1 MWRDNPVSLLRHVA
15 LVEGIS
21 FLLLLFVAMPLKYFA
36 NIPEAVRAV
45 GLAHGVLF
53 IVLCVALVY
62 VKAVVAWPV
71 ARAALVFAA
80 ALLPFGPFVVD
91 RRMKGY
97 EDEYRRRA
105 HG

>member
-45 GLAHGVLF
+45 GVAHGVLF